1 MTAAQEQRKAQG
13 TRMRRGLVEAEILE
27 RAAEL
32 FAARGFAATSM
43 QDIADALGSSR
54 PALYHYF
61 RSKDEILDRL
71 IEGLAESAEQAVT
84 AATAV
89 PGAADTRLRAL
100 VIALI
105 APVAES
111 PGRFRMVLT
120 SDATVSRSA
129 RDRLR
134 KLERTVVHAMSD
146 VLDDGVASGEF
157 RPRLDRAATFG
168 ILGMINWVA
177 WWYSP
182 GRDLGTDELCESLA
196 EMAVAS
202 VRAVG
207 GAPQDQTPHE
217 VIGSIR
223 AELDHL
229 ERVITRQANGADEA

>member
-1 MTAAQEQRKAQG
+1 VTAQEQRKAQG
-13 TRMRRGLVEAEILE
+13 ARMRRGLVEAEILE

-157 RPRLDRAATFG
+157 RPGLDRAATFG

-202 VRAVG
+202 VRAAG
-207 GAPQDQTPHE
+207 GAPQGRTPHE